1 MEEFKPNSHASKE
14 AAKNKAEERPKLE
27 KVVTGNV
34 NVVKK
39 KSFGKFLA
47 KVFGSEEET
56 DIGSHITRDLLIP
69 TLRDIIIDTV
79 TMAVGGKPS
88 ARSNGAR
95 IIGDR
100 VSYGSFYQSPT
111 NPRRPQV
118 ITTTAFNTD
127 ELVFRDRGD
136 AEHILDRLF
145 EIRERYGVVRVT
157 DLYDMAGVT
166 VDYTADKYG
175 WMDLRNTRI
184 GRVRDGYILELPRPV
199 PID

>member
-1 MEEFKPNSHASKE
+1 MADFKPNSFASRE
-14 AAKNKAEERPKLE
+14 AEKNKAEERPKLE

-39 KSFGKFLA
+39 KSFGAFLA
-47 KVFGSEEET
+47 KIFGSEES
-56 DIGSHITRDLLIP
+56 DIGTHITQDLLIP
-69 TLRDIIIDTV
+69 TIRDIIIDTV
-79 TMAVGGKPS
+79 TMAVGGKPGS
-88 ARSNGAR
+88 RGGASR

-100 VSYGSFYQSPT
+100 VSYGSYYNSQSA
-111 NPRRPQV
+111 PRRPQV
-118 ITTTAFNTD
+118 VTTTAFNTD

-184 GRVRDGYILELPRPV
+184 GRVRDGYIIELPRPV

>member
-1 MEEFKPNSHASKE
+1 MDNYTPNSYASKE
-14 AAKNKAEERPKLE
+14 AAKNKTEERPKLE
-27 KVVTGNV
+27 KVVSGNV

-39 KSFGKFLA
+39 KGFGKFLA
-47 KVFGSEEET
+47 GVFGTSES
-56 DIGSHITRDLLIP
+56 DIGSHIAQDLLIP

-79 TMAVGGKPS
+79 TMAVGGKPGN
-88 ARSNGAR
+88 RSGGAR

-100 VSYGSFYQSPT
+100 VSYGSFYNSSSSSQ
-111 NPRRPQV
+111 RRPPV
-118 ITTTAFNTD
+118 VTTTAFNTD

-175 WMDLRNTRI
+175 WMDLRNARI
-184 GRVRDGYILELPRPV
+184 GRVRDGYILELPRPL